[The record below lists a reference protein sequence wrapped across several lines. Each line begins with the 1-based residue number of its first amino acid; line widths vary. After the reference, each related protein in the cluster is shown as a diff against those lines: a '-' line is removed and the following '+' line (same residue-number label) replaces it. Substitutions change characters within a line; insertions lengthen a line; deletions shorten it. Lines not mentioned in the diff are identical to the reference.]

1 VAKGD
6 RVFFGGND
14 DSIHPDSFYWV
25 EPGWAA
31 GILWAI
37 VVGGAL
43 LGWLLLTLYQSWAV
57 RRGLSA
63 WYALTAGDGK
73 VRTGS
78 WRALWWWVL
87 ISYVVLVGGLA
98 ASVILQQL
106 FSA

>member
-1 VAKGD
+1 LLAECRPCSGEALSGKEAPSGCTVFTVAKGD

-63 WYALTAGDGK
+63 
-73 VRTGS
+73 
-78 WRALWWWVL
+78 
-87 ISYVVLVGGLA
+87 
-98 ASVILQQL
+98 
-106 FSA
+106 